1 MILQT
6 TFKSPIVIPMLRCS
20 SEGEQTTWRARK
32 KKKTIYG
39 TIIGQISGC
48 GKDNFV
54 FKDLKEILP

>member
-1 MILQT
+1 VRESKL
-6 TFKSPIVIPMLRCS
+6 LGGLER
-20 SEGEQTTWRARK
+20 